1 MIKKRCRHAAA
12 YKLRIAVEVLE
23 GSKTIVHCLTD
34 RAPSDQRFV
43 P

>member
-23 GSKTIVHCLTD
+23 GSKTIVHCHTD
-34 RAPSDQRFV
+34 RAPSDRRFV